1 MRELGPGEVAATM
14 WWNPLTVERIRMRTR
29 LSADDCAARMQAH
42 IYSFWQGTDPV
53 RPFVGRIRQH
63 RFTLYRNPARVS
75 LSGFPYHLRNNMLPV
90 AYGTLTAVGPTETLV
105 TIHLALNRYARIFWS
120 VLLISCLVAFVLT
133 VVGAAVGAAGWLTLP
148 PGLVDVFGLL
158 TLFLLACCCFWYVG
172 YLLLFFL
179 VRGQRVFLVD
189 TLQRIL
195 DAWEPVFWEPVVP

>member
-1 MRELGPGEVAATM
+1 MRELGPGEVSATM

-29 LSADDCAARMQAH
+29 LPADDCAARIQAH
-42 IYSFWQGTDPV
+42 IYSFWKGTDPA

-63 RFTLYRNPARVS
+63 RFTLYRNPTRVS
-75 LSGFPYHLRNNMLPV
+75 PSGFQYHLRNNMLPV
-90 AYGTLTAVGPTETLV
+90 AYGTLTTVGPTETLV

-120 VLLISCLVAFVLT
+120 VLLIPCMVAFVLT
-133 VVGAAVGAAGWLTLP
+133 VVGAAVRAAGWLTLP
-148 PGLVDVFGLL
+148 LGMVDLFGLL
-158 TLFLLACCCFWYVG
+158 AAFLLACCCFWYVG

-195 DAWEPVFWEPVVP
+195 DAWEPVLWERAVP